1 MQWNSASAWTL
12 ISAALILGCS
22 VPRSAN
28 LTLAGDGFQIVQSGE
43 IVDRR
48 IEEISGIAASLRS
61 PGRYWVIN
69 DSGNE
74 AKLHL
79 IDLHGNLFHSVVVQ
93 GAVNIDWEDL
103 AAFQENGRPRLLIAD
118 TGANA
123 VERSYLSLYLLD
135 EPDESADSVSVDQ
148 GIDFVFPDGVLDCE
162 AAAVDVEAR
171 KILLIDKRTVPPV
184 CAELPLHPASA
195 GILTAERVAEATTV
209 RQPTPEEIERPLD
222 RHHAQITAMDLAPD
236 RSRLALLT
244 YRRLYIY
251 DIPAGEPWYAAP
263 AREPKIIE
271 FPALQQAEAVCFSGD
286 GASLIMTTEKL
297 PAPLLKVVL
306 KDKS

>member
-1 MQWNSASAWTL
+1 M
-12 ISAALILGCS
+12 
-22 VPRSAN
+22 
-28 LTLAGDGFQIVQSGE
+28 TLAGDGFQIVQSGE

-103 AAFQENGRPRLLIAD
+103 AGFQENGRPRLLIAD

-135 EPDESADSVSVDQ
+135 EPPESADSAVVDQ
-148 GIDFVFPDGVLDCE
+148 RIDFVFADGVLDCE
-162 AAAVDVEAR
+162 AAAVDVKAG
-171 KILLIDKRTVPPV
+171 KIILITKRIVPPI
-184 CAELPLHPASA
+184 CAELPLHPSFS
-195 GILTAERVAEATTV
+195 GILTAESVAEITTV
-209 RQPTPEEIERPLD
+209 RQPTPEEIEHPLD
-222 RHHAQITAMDLAPD
+222 RHHAQVTAIDLSTD
-236 RSRLALLT
+236 RSLLAILT

-251 DIPAGEPWYAAP
+251 RVSAGEPWQVGLG
-263 AREPKIIE
+263 REPEIIE
-271 FPALQQAEAVCFSGD
+271 FPALKQAEALCFAPGA
-286 GASLIMTTEKL
+286 ASLVLTTEKL
-297 PAPLLKVVL
+297 PAPILRVALNEAP
-306 KDKS
+306 SRP